1 MFVPNSGGEDAWHKP
16 QKSQK
21 EKIKHFSHLKMENI
35 REGKKKNTKVKGG
48 MLGKHICNSFD
59 SRITEI

>member
-1 MFVPNSGGEDAWHKP
+1 MAQTPEIIEGKDKTLQPLE
-16 QKSQK
+16 
-21 EKIKHFSHLKMENI
+21 MENI
-35 REGKKKNTKVKGG
+35 RKGKKKNTKVKGG

>member
-1 MFVPNSGGEDAWHKP
+1 MAQTPEILEGKDK
-16 QKSQK
+16 
-21 EKIKHFSHLKMENI
+21 KHFSHLKMENI
-35 REGKKKNTKVKGG
+35 HEGKKKNTKVKGG